1 MNADEFFRGNLTPAN
16 FALQRARERLRKL
29 QAGQVGLK
37 TKLKVLDDYVRLL
50 PGELTA
56 IGARSGTGK
65 TALGMQLVYS
75 VLTQMIDANLTGCIA
90 VFSAEMDGESLM
102 LREACALEKVQLWQ
116 VLNGEASSEE
126 IERVDW
132 RLSVMEGTRLLIDES
147 PAPTLEHMIDQLSAV
162 NEERGP
168 IRLVLFDYTEL
179 SGEFDRDEGRRIA
192 KISRGLKAIAKK
204 FATPVLTLSQ
214 LNRDIESRAD
224 KTPTMR
230 DLMHG
235 GEREPD
241 RILILVRSWFYD
253 KTQPRELI
261 AGHIVKNRN
270 GRLGEVSFFFDEQTM
285 RFKSA
290 TVERKE
296 LE

>member
-1 MNADEFFRGNLTPAN
+1 MNADEFFRGNLAPAG
-16 FALQRARERLRKL
+16 FAIQRARERLRKI
-29 QAGQVGLK
+29 QSGQIGLK
-37 TKLKVLDDYVRLL
+37 TKLKVLDDYMRLL

-56 IGARSGTGK
+56 VGGRSGTGK
-65 TALGMQLVYS
+65 TAFGMQLIYN
-75 VLTQMIDANLTGCIA
+75 VLTQMIDENLTGFIA
-90 VFSAEMDGESLM
+90 IFSAEMDGESLM
-102 LREACALEKVQLWQ
+102 LREACALEKIQLWRI
-116 VLNGEASSEE
+116 LNKEATPEE
-126 IERVDW
+126 YDRVDW
-132 RLSVMEGTRLLIDES
+132 RLSVMESQRLLIDES
-147 PAPTLEHMIDQLSAV
+147 PAPTLEHMIEQLSAAS
-162 NEERGP
+162 EERGT
-168 IRLVLFDYTEL
+168 IRMVLFDYTEL

-204 FATPVLTLSQ
+204 FKTPVVTLSQ

-253 KTQPRELI
+253 KTAPKELI
-261 AGHIVKNRN
+261 AAHIVKNRN
-270 GRLGEVSFFFDEQTM
+270 GRLGEVAFFFEEETM